1 MKFFNEFLK
10 RIIILLVLY
19 SITRIYFFYNNFDNF
34 YPVKIL
40 DFFEGIRFDLSAIV
54 YINIPLFLLL
64 LTPLNFK
71 SNKNY
76 KLLINVIF
84 CITNIPFLIL
94 NNIDIEYY
102 RYTQKRSTTDF
113 IQLIKLGTD
122 INNLIPIYLKKFWPI
137 TIFTIIQIWVILKVK
152 EIPNLDSKN
161 SFKNI
166 AKSFIIFIVSALLLV
181 VGARGGTQLKPINPI
196 NAGELSNS
204 KNSNLILNTP
214 FCLLQSTN
222 QNKLKTLDYFKQS
235 EISTL
240 YNNFVEKTSDNQER
254 KNIVILIMESYSK
267 EFIGFYNES
276 GFTPFLDSLMKH
288 SLVFT
293 NAYANGV
300 KSIDALPAIISSI
313 PPLMNDPFITSSY
326 AQNKYNSLPS
336 ILKKE
341 NYSTSFF
348 HGGTRGT
355 MGFYSYSKKAGFENY
370 YGKEE
375 FNNDKFSDGV
385 WGIYDKPFFEF
396 FYKQLNKKNEPFFT
410 TFFSLSSHLP
420 FTLPKEYLEKNSI
433 KKNIGIRETILYS
446 DHAMSNFFHLAKKES
461 WFKNTIF
468 VITADHTSPYSY
480 NKKYKNNV
488 GRYAIPL
495 IIFSGDSLMRGTNN
509 KIVQQI
515 DIMPSILEL
524 TNHNK
529 KYFTFGKSM
538 IDGADWA
545 VCYRSSKYQLITKN
559 GILINSNEKYQ
570 QFSDWQLNNE
580 KQVNAY
586 DKKILKAI
594 KQSFNNSMI
603 YNKMNYEN

>member
-1 MKFFNEFLK
+1 MKFFNEFIK
-10 RIIILLVLY
+10 RIVILLILY
-19 SITRIYFFYNNFDNF
+19 SISRIYLFYNNFDSF

-40 DFFEGIRFDLSAIV
+40 EFLEGIRFDLSAII

-64 LTPLNFK
+64 LSPLNFK
-71 SNKNY
+71 SKKKF
-76 KLLINVIF
+76 KLLINIIF
-84 CITNIPFLIL
+84 YITNIPFLIL

-102 RYTQKRSTTDF
+102 KFTQKRSTSDF
-113 IQLIKLGTD
+113 IQLMQLGTD

-137 TIFTIIQIWVILKVK
+137 SIFTLIQIWIILRIK
-152 EIPNLDSKN
+152 EIPNIKPLN
-161 SFKNI
+161 NFKNI
-166 AKSFIIFIVSALLLV
+166 SNSFLVFLFSASLLV
-181 VGARGGTQLKPINPI
+181 IGARGGIQLKPINPI

-214 FCLLQSTN
+214 FCLLQSI
-222 QNKLKTLDYFKQS
+222 NKNELEKLNYYEKNEKNS
-235 EISTL
+235 Y
-240 YNNFVEKTSDNQER
+240 YNNLIDKTNSNLTR

-276 GFTPFLDSLMKH
+276 GFTPFLDSLMKY

-313 PPLMNDPFITSSY
+313 PPLMNDPFITSNY
-326 AQNKYNSLPS
+326 AQNKFNSLPS
-336 ILKKE
+336 LLKIE

-355 MGFYSYSKKAGFENY
+355 MGFYSYCKKAGYENY

-375 FNNDKFSDGV
+375 FNDEEFSDGV

-396 FYKQLNKKNEPFFT
+396 FHQKLNKQNEPFFS

-420 FTLPKEYLEKNSI
+420 FTLPKEYLKKNKI
-433 KKNIGIRETILYS
+433 KKKIDIRETILYT
-446 DHAMSNFFHLAKKES
+446 DNAMSNFFHLAKKEP
-461 WFKNTIF
+461 WFKNTLFI
-468 VITADHTSPYSY
+468 ITADHTSPYSY
-480 NKKYKNNV
+480 NKKYKNKV

-495 IIFSGDSLMRGTNN
+495 IIFSGDSLMQGTNN

-515 DIMPSILEL
+515 DIMPSILEII
-524 TNHNK
+524 NFNK

-538 IDGADWA
+538 INGSDWA
-545 VCYRSSKYQLITKN
+545 ICYRSGKYQLISNN
-559 GILINSNEKYQ
+559 GILINSDEKYQ
-570 QFSDWQLNNE
+570 QFSDWQMNNE
-580 KQVNAY
+580 KEVNAY
-586 DKKILKAI
+586 DKNVLKAI
-594 KQSFNNSMI
+594 KQTYNNSMI
-603 YNKMNYEN
+603 DNKMNYEN

>member
-19 SITRIYFFYNNFDNF
+19 SISRIYLFYNNFENF

-40 DFFEGIRFDLSAIV
+40 EFFEGIRFDLSAII

-64 LTPLNFK
+64 LAPLNFK

-76 KLLINVIF
+76 KLLVNVIF

-113 IQLIKLGTD
+113 IQLIQLGTD
-122 INNLIPIYLKKFWPI
+122 ISNLIPIYLKKFWPI
-137 TIFTIIQIWVILKVK
+137 AVFTIIQIWVILIVK
-152 EIPNLDSKN
+152 KIPNLESIN

-166 AKSFIIFIVSALLLV
+166 AKSFIIFIFSALLLI

-214 FCLLQSTN
+214 FCLLQSIN
-222 QNKLKTLDYFKQS
+222 QNKLKTLDYFKKN
-235 EISTL
+235 EINSI
-240 YNNFVEKTSDNQER
+240 YNNFIETTSDKQET

-267 EFIGFYNES
+267 EFIGFYNEF

-348 HGGTRGT
+348 HGGTKGT

-375 FNNDKFSDGV
+375 FNNDEFSDGV

-396 FYKQLNKKNEPFFT
+396 FYKKLNKKNEPFFSA
-410 TFFSLSSHLP
+410 FFSLSSHLP
-420 FTLPKEYLEKNSI
+420 FTLPKEYLEKNKI
-433 KKNIGIRETILYS
+433 KKNIGIRETILYT
-446 DHAMSNFFHLAKKES
+446 DHAMSKFFHLAKKES

-468 VITADHTSPYSY
+468 IITADHTSPYSY
-480 NKKYKNNV
+480 NKKYKNKV

-495 IIFSGDSLMRGTNN
+495 IIFSGDSSMQGTNN

-524 TNHNK
+524 TNYNK

-538 IDGADWA
+538 INGADWA
-545 VCYRSSKYQLITKN
+545 VCYRSGKYQLITNN
-559 GILINSNEKYQ
+559 GILINSDEKYQ
-570 QFSDWQLNNE
+570 QFSDWQLKNE
-580 KQVNAY
+580 KQINAY
-586 DKKILKAI
+586 DKKMLKAI

>member
-1 MKFFNEFLK
+1 MKFLNEFLK

-19 SITRIYFFYNNFDNF
+19 SISRIYLFYNNFDDF
-34 YPVKIL
+34 YPIKIL
-40 DFFEGIRFDLSAIV
+40 EFFEGIRFDLSAII

-64 LTPLNFK
+64 LIPLNFK

-76 KLLINVIF
+76 KLLINNIF
-84 CITNIPFLIL
+84 YITNIPFLIL

-113 IQLIKLGTD
+113 VQLIQLGTD
-122 INNLIPIYLKKFWPI
+122 ISNLIPIYLKKFWPI
-137 TIFTIIQIWVILKVK
+137 TIFTIVQIWLILKIK
-152 EIPNLDSKN
+152 NIPNVNHVN

-166 AKSFIIFIVSALLLV
+166 AKSFIIFLVSALLLV
-181 VGARGGTQLKPINPI
+181 VGARGGIQLKPINPI

-214 FCLLQSTN
+214 FCLLQSIN
-222 QNKLKTLDYFKQS
+222 QNKLKTLDYFKKN
-235 EISTL
+235 EINSI
-240 YNNFVEKTSDNQER
+240 YNNFIKTTSDKQET

-267 EFIGFYNES
+267 EFVGFYNES

-336 ILKKE
+336 LLKKE

-348 HGGTRGT
+348 HGGTKGT
-355 MGFYSYSKKAGFENY
+355 MGFYSYSIKAGFENY

-375 FNNDKFSDGV
+375 FKNDEFSDGV

-396 FYKQLNKKNEPFFT
+396 FYKQLNKKNEPFFS

-420 FTLPKEYLEKNSI
+420 FTLPKEYLEKNKI

-446 DHAMSNFFHLAKKES
+446 DHAMSQFFHLAKKES

-468 VITADHTSPYSY
+468 IITADHTSPYSY
-480 NKKYKNNV
+480 NKKYKNKV

-495 IIFSGDSLMRGTNN
+495 IIFSGDSSIQGTNN

-524 TNHNK
+524 TNYNK

-538 IDGADWA
+538 INGADWA
-545 VCYRSSKYQLITKN
+545 VCYRSGKYQLITNN
-559 GILINSNEKYQ
+559 GILINSDEKYQ

>member
-1 MKFFNEFLK
+1 MKFFNEFIK
-10 RIIILLVLY
+10 RIIILLILY
-19 SITRIYFFYNNFDNF
+19 SISRIYFFYNNFDSF

-40 DFFEGIRFDLSAIV
+40 EFLEGIRFDLSAII

-71 SNKNY
+71 SKKKY
-76 KLLINVIF
+76 KLLINIVF
-84 CITNIPFLIL
+84 YITNIPFLIL

-102 RYTQKRSTTDF
+102 KFTQKRSTSDF
-113 IQLIKLGTD
+113 IQLMQLGTD
-122 INNLIPIYLKKFWPI
+122 FNNLIPIYLKKFWPI
-137 TIFTIIQIWVILKVK
+137 TIFTLIQIWIVLKIK
-152 EIPNLDSKN
+152 EIPNIKTLN

-166 AKSFIIFIVSALLLV
+166 SNSFLIFLFSASLLV
-181 VGARGGTQLKPINPI
+181 IGARGGIQLKPINPI

-214 FCLLQSTN
+214 FCLLQSIN
-222 QNKLKTLDYFKQS
+222 KNELEKLHYYEQNEKNTY
-235 EISTL
+235 
-240 YNNFVEKTSDNQER
+240 YNNFIKKTSNNLMR

-267 EFIGFYNES
+267 EFIGFYNKS

-313 PPLMNDPFITSSY
+313 PPLMNDPFITSNY
-326 AQNKYNSLPS
+326 AQNKFNSLPS
-336 ILKKE
+336 LLKTE

-355 MGFYSYSKKAGFENY
+355 MGFYSYSKKAGYENY

-375 FNNDKFSDGV
+375 FNNEEFSDGV

-396 FYKQLNKKNEPFFT
+396 FHQKLNKQNEPFFS

-420 FTLPKEYLEKNSI
+420 FTLPKEYLEKNKI
-433 KKNIGIRETILYS
+433 EKKIGIRETISYS
-446 DHAMSNFFHLAKKES
+446 DNAMSNFFHLAKKEP
-461 WFKNTIF
+461 WFKNTLFI
-468 VITADHTSPYSY
+468 ITADHTSPYSY
-480 NKKYKNNV
+480 NKKYKNKI

-495 IIFSGDSLMRGTNN
+495 VIFSGDSLMQGINN

-515 DIMPSILEL
+515 DIMPSILEII
-524 TNHNK
+524 NFNK

-538 IDGADWA
+538 INGSDWA
-545 VCYRSSKYQLITKN
+545 ICYRSGKYQLISNN
-559 GILINSNEKYQ
+559 GILINSDEKYQ

-580 KQVNAY
+580 KEVNAY
-586 DKKILKAI
+586 DKNILKAI
-594 KQSFNNSMI
+594 KQTFNNSMI
-603 YNKMNYEN
+603 DNKMNYEN

>member
-1 MKFFNEFLK
+1 MKFFNEFIK
-10 RIIILLVLY
+10 RIIILLFLY
-19 SITRIYFFYNNFDNF
+19 SISRIYLFYNNFDSF

-40 DFFEGIRFDLSAIV
+40 EFLEGIRFDLSAII

-64 LTPLNFK
+64 LSPLNFK
-71 SNKNY
+71 SKKKY
-76 KLLINVIF
+76 KLLINIVF
-84 CITNIPFLIL
+84 YITNIPFLIL

-102 RYTQKRSTTDF
+102 KFTQKRSTSDF
-113 IQLIKLGTD
+113 IQLMQLGTD
-122 INNLIPIYLKKFWPI
+122 FNNLIPIYLKKFWPI
-137 TIFTIIQIWVILKVK
+137 TIFTLIQIWIVLKIK
-152 EIPNLDSKN
+152 EIPNIKTLN

-166 AKSFIIFIVSALLLV
+166 SNSFLIFLFSASLLV
-181 VGARGGTQLKPINPI
+181 IGARGGIQLKPINPI

-214 FCLLQSTN
+214 FCLLQSIN
-222 QNKLKTLDYFKQS
+222 KNELEKLHYYEQNEKNTY
-235 EISTL
+235 
-240 YNNFVEKTSDNQER
+240 YNNFIKKTSNNLMR

-267 EFIGFYNES
+267 EFIGFYNKS

-313 PPLMNDPFITSSY
+313 PPLMNDPFITSNY
-326 AQNKYNSLPS
+326 AQNKFNSLPS
-336 ILKKE
+336 LLKTE

-355 MGFYSYSKKAGFENY
+355 MGFYSYSKKAGYENY

-375 FNNDKFSDGV
+375 FNNEEFSDGV

-396 FYKQLNKKNEPFFT
+396 FHQKLNKQNEPFFS

-420 FTLPKEYLEKNSI
+420 FTLPKEYLEKNKI
-433 KKNIGIRETILYS
+433 EKKIGIRETISYS
-446 DHAMSNFFHLAKKES
+446 DNAMSNFFHLAKKEP
-461 WFKNTIF
+461 WFKNTLFI
-468 VITADHTSPYSY
+468 ITADHTSPYSY
-480 NKKYKNNV
+480 NKKYKNKI

-495 IIFSGDSLMRGTNN
+495 VIFSGDSLMQGINN

-515 DIMPSILEL
+515 DIMPSILEII
-524 TNHNK
+524 NFNK

-538 IDGADWA
+538 INGSDWA
-545 VCYRSSKYQLITKN
+545 ICYRSGKYQLISNN
-559 GILINSNEKYQ
+559 GILINSDEKYQ

-580 KQVNAY
+580 KEVNAY
-586 DKKILKAI
+586 DKNILKAI
-594 KQSFNNSMI
+594 KQTFNNSMI
-603 YNKMNYEN
+603 DNKMNYEN

>member
-1 MKFFNEFLK
+1 MKFFNEFIK
-10 RIIILLVLY
+10 RIIILLILY
-19 SITRIYFFYNNFDNF
+19 SISRIYLFYNNFDSF

-40 DFFEGIRFDLSAIV
+40 EFLEGIRFDLSAII

-64 LTPLNFK
+64 LSPLNFK
-71 SNKNY
+71 SKKNY
-76 KLLINVIF
+76 KPLINIIF
-84 CITNIPFLIL
+84 YITNIPFLIL

-102 RYTQKRSTTDF
+102 KFTQKRSTSDF
-113 IQLIKLGTD
+113 IQLIQLGTD
-122 INNLIPIYLKKFWPI
+122 INNLIPIYLKKFWLI
-137 TIFTIIQIWVILKVK
+137 SIFTLIQIWIILKIK
-152 EIPNLDSKN
+152 EIPNIKPLNNFKTISN
-161 SFKNI
+161 SFLV
-166 AKSFIIFIVSALLLV
+166 FLFSASLLV
-181 VGARGGTQLKPINPI
+181 VGARGGIQLKPINPI

-204 KNSNLILNTP
+204 KNSSLILNTP
-214 FCLLQSTN
+214 FCLLQSIN
-222 QNKLKTLDYFKQS
+222 KNELEKLHYYDQNKINSY
-235 EISTL
+235 
-240 YNNFVEKTSDNQER
+240 YNNLIEKTRGNLIR

-313 PPLMNDPFITSSY
+313 PPLMNDPFITSNYS
-326 AQNKYNSLPS
+326 QNKFNSIPS
-336 ILKKE
+336 LLKKE

-355 MGFYSYSKKAGFENY
+355 MGFYSYSKKAGYENY

-375 FNNDKFSDGV
+375 FNNEKFSDGV

-396 FYKQLNKKNEPFFT
+396 FHQKLNKQNEPFFS

-420 FTLPKEYLEKNSI
+420 FTLPKEYLEKNKI
-433 KKNIGIRETILYS
+433 KKKIGIRETILYT
-446 DHAMSNFFHLAKKES
+446 DKAMSNFFHLAKKEP
-461 WFKNTIF
+461 WFKNTLFI
-468 VITADHTSPYSY
+468 ITADHTSPYSY
-480 NKKYKNNV
+480 NKKYKNKV

-495 IIFSGDSLMRGTNN
+495 IIFSGDSLMQGTNN

-515 DIMPSILEL
+515 DIMPSILEII
-524 TNHNK
+524 NFNK

-538 IDGADWA
+538 INGSDWA
-545 VCYRSSKYQLITKN
+545 ICYRSGKYQLISNN
-559 GILINSNEKYQ
+559 GILINSDEKYQ

-580 KQVNAY
+580 KEVNAY
-586 DKKILKAI
+586 DKNILKAI
-594 KQSFNNSMI
+594 KQTFNNSMI
-603 YNKMNYEN
+603 DNKMNYEN

>member
-1 MKFFNEFLK
+1 MKFFNEFIK
-10 RIIILLVLY
+10 RIIILLILY
-19 SITRIYFFYNNFDNF
+19 SISRIYLFYNNFDSF

-40 DFFEGIRFDLSAIV
+40 EFLEGIRFDLSAII

-64 LTPLNFK
+64 LSPLNFK
-71 SNKNY
+71 TKKKY
-76 KLLINVIF
+76 KALINIIF
-84 CITNIPFLIL
+84 YITNIPFLIL

-102 RYTQKRSTTDF
+102 KFTQKRSTSDF
-113 IQLIKLGTD
+113 IQLIQLGTD
-122 INNLIPIYLKKFWPI
+122 FNNLIPIYLKKFWP
-137 TIFTIIQIWVILKVK
+137 TAIFTLIQIWIILKIK
-152 EIPNLDSKN
+152 EIPNIKPLN
-161 SFKNI
+161 NFKNI
-166 AKSFIIFIVSALLLV
+166 SNSFIVFLFSASLLV
-181 VGARGGTQLKPINPI
+181 VGARGGIQLKPINPI

-214 FCLLQSTN
+214 FCLLQSIN
-222 QNKLKTLDYFKQS
+222 KNELEKLYYYDQNKKNSYYDNL
-235 EISTL
+235 I
-240 YNNFVEKTSDNQER
+240 EKTSGNLMR

-313 PPLMNDPFITSSY
+313 PPLMNDPFITSNY
-326 AQNKYNSLPS
+326 GQNKFNSIPS
-336 ILKKE
+336 LLKNE

-355 MGFYSYSKKAGFENY
+355 MGFYSYSKKAGYENY

-375 FNNDKFSDGV
+375 FNNERFSDGV

-396 FYKQLNKKNEPFFT
+396 FHQKLNKQNEPFFS

-420 FTLPKEYLEKNSI
+420 FTLPKEYLEKNKI
-433 KKNIGIRETILYS
+433 KKKIGIRETILYT
-446 DHAMSNFFHLAKKES
+446 DQAMSNFFHLAKKEP
-461 WFKNTIF
+461 WFKNTLFI
-468 VITADHTSPYSY
+468 ITADHTSPYSY
-480 NKKYKNNV
+480 NKKYKNKV

-495 IIFSGDSLMRGTNN
+495 IIFSGDSLMQGTNN

-515 DIMPSILEL
+515 DIMPSILEII
-524 TNHNK
+524 NFNK

-538 IDGADWA
+538 INGSDWA
-545 VCYRSSKYQLITKN
+545 VCYRSGKYQLISNN
-559 GILINSNEKYQ
+559 GILINSDEKYQ

-580 KQVNAY
+580 KEVNAY
-586 DKKILKAI
+586 DKNILKAI
-594 KQSFNNSMI
+594 KQTYNNSMI
-603 YNKMNYEN
+603 DNKMNYEN

>member
-64 LTPLNFK
+64 LAPLNFK

-113 IQLIKLGTD
+113 IQLIQLGTD

>member
-1 MKFFNEFLK
+1 
-10 RIIILLVLY
+10 
-19 SITRIYFFYNNFDNF
+19 
-34 YPVKIL
+34 
-40 DFFEGIRFDLSAIV
+40 
-54 YINIPLFLLL
+54 
-64 LTPLNFK
+64 
-71 SNKNY
+71 
-76 KLLINVIF
+76 
-84 CITNIPFLIL
+84 
-94 NNIDIEYY
+94 
-102 RYTQKRSTTDF
+102 
-113 IQLIKLGTD
+113 
-122 INNLIPIYLKKFWPI
+122 
-137 TIFTIIQIWVILKVK
+137 
-152 EIPNLDSKN
+152 
-161 SFKNI
+161 
-166 AKSFIIFIVSALLLV
+166 
-181 VGARGGTQLKPINPI
+181 
-196 NAGELSNS
+196 
-204 KNSNLILNTP
+204 
-214 FCLLQSTN
+214 
-222 QNKLKTLDYFKQS
+222 
-235 EISTL
+235 
-240 YNNFVEKTSDNQER
+240 
-254 KNIVILIMESYSK
+254 MESYSK
-267 EFIGFYNES
+267 EFVGFYNES

-348 HGGTRGT
+348 HGGTKGT
-355 MGFYSYSKKAGFENY
+355 MGFYSYSIKAGFENY

-375 FNNDKFSDGV
+375 FNNDEFSDGV

-396 FYKQLNKKNEPFFT
+396 FYEQLNKKNEPFFS

-420 FTLPKEYLEKNSI
+420 FTLPKEYLEKNKI

-446 DHAMSNFFHLAKKES
+446 DHAMSQFFHLAKKES

-468 VITADHTSPYSY
+468 IITADHTSPYSY
-480 NKKYKNNV
+480 NKKYKNKV

-495 IIFSGDSLMRGTNN
+495 IIFSGDSSMQGINN

-524 TNHNK
+524 TNYNK

-538 IDGADWA
+538 INGEDWA
-545 VCYRSSKYQLITKN
+545 VCYRSGKYQLITNN
-559 GILINSNEKYQ
+559 GILINSDEKYQ

-586 DKKILKAI
+586 DKKILKAV

>member
-1 MKFFNEFLK
+1 MKFFNEFIK
-10 RIIILLVLY
+10 RIIILLILY
-19 SITRIYFFYNNFDNF
+19 SISRIYLFYNNFDSF

-40 DFFEGIRFDLSAIV
+40 EFLEGIRFDLSAII

-64 LTPLNFK
+64 LSPLNFK
-71 SNKNY
+71 SKKNY
-76 KLLINVIF
+76 KPLINIIF
-84 CITNIPFLIL
+84 YITNIPFLIL

-102 RYTQKRSTTDF
+102 KFTQKRSTSDF
-113 IQLIKLGTD
+113 IQLIQLGTD
-122 INNLIPIYLKKFWPI
+122 INNLIPIYLKKFWLI
-137 TIFTIIQIWVILKVK
+137 SIFTLIQIWIILKIK
-152 EIPNLDSKN
+152 EIPNIKPLNNFKTISN
-161 SFKNI
+161 SFLV
-166 AKSFIIFIVSALLLV
+166 FLFSASLLV
-181 VGARGGTQLKPINPI
+181 VGARGGIQLKPINPI

-214 FCLLQSTN
+214 FCLLQSIN
-222 QNKLKTLDYFKQS
+222 KNELEKLHYYDQNKINSY
-235 EISTL
+235 
-240 YNNFVEKTSDNQER
+240 YNNLIEKTRGNLIR

-313 PPLMNDPFITSSY
+313 PPLMNDPFITSNYS
-326 AQNKYNSLPS
+326 QNKFNSIPS
-336 ILKKE
+336 LLKKE

-355 MGFYSYSKKAGFENY
+355 MGFYSYSKKAGYENY

-375 FNNDKFSDGV
+375 FNNEKFSDGV

-396 FYKQLNKKNEPFFT
+396 FHQKLNKQNEPFFS

-420 FTLPKEYLEKNSI
+420 FTLPKEYLEKNKI
-433 KKNIGIRETILYS
+433 KKKIGIRETILYT
-446 DHAMSNFFHLAKKES
+446 DKAMSNFFHLAKKEP
-461 WFKNTIF
+461 WFKNTLFI
-468 VITADHTSPYSY
+468 ITADHTSPYSY
-480 NKKYKNNV
+480 NKKYKNKV

-495 IIFSGDSLMRGTNN
+495 IIFSGDSLMQGTNN

-515 DIMPSILEL
+515 DIMPSILEII
-524 TNHNK
+524 NFNK

-538 IDGADWA
+538 INGSDWA
-545 VCYRSSKYQLITKN
+545 ICYRSGKYQLISNN
-559 GILINSNEKYQ
+559 GILINSDEKYQ

-580 KQVNAY
+580 KEVNAY
-586 DKKILKAI
+586 DKNILKAI
-594 KQSFNNSMI
+594 KQTFNNSMI
-603 YNKMNYEN
+603 DNKMNYEN

>member
-1 MKFFNEFLK
+1 MKFFNEFIK
-10 RIIILLVLY
+10 RIIILLILY
-19 SITRIYFFYNNFDNF
+19 SISRIYLFYNNFDSF

-40 DFFEGIRFDLSAIV
+40 EFLEGIRFDLSAII

-64 LTPLNFK
+64 LSPLNFK
-71 SNKNY
+71 SKKNY
-76 KLLINVIF
+76 KPLINIIF
-84 CITNIPFLIL
+84 YITNIPFLIL

-102 RYTQKRSTTDF
+102 KFTQKRSTSDF
-113 IQLIKLGTD
+113 IQLIQLGTD
-122 INNLIPIYLKKFWPI
+122 INNLIPIYLKKFWLI
-137 TIFTIIQIWVILKVK
+137 SIFTLIQIWIVLKIK
-152 EIPNLDSKN
+152 EIPNIKPLNNFKTISN
-161 SFKNI
+161 SFLV
-166 AKSFIIFIVSALLLV
+166 FLFSASLLV
-181 VGARGGTQLKPINPI
+181 VGARGGIQLKPINPI

-214 FCLLQSTN
+214 FCLLQSIN
-222 QNKLKTLDYFKQS
+222 KNELEKLHYYDQNKINSY
-235 EISTL
+235 
-240 YNNFVEKTSDNQER
+240 YNNLIEKTRGNLIR

-313 PPLMNDPFITSSY
+313 PPLMNDPFITSNYS
-326 AQNKYNSLPS
+326 QNKFNSIPS
-336 ILKKE
+336 LLKKE

-355 MGFYSYSKKAGFENY
+355 MGFYSYSKKAGYENY

-375 FNNDKFSDGV
+375 FNNEKFSDGV

-396 FYKQLNKKNEPFFT
+396 FHQKLNKQNEPFFS

-420 FTLPKEYLEKNSI
+420 FTLPKEYLEKNKI
-433 KKNIGIRETILYS
+433 KKKIGIRETILYT
-446 DHAMSNFFHLAKKES
+446 DKAMSNFFHLAKKEP
-461 WFKNTIF
+461 WFKNTLFI
-468 VITADHTSPYSY
+468 ITADHTSPYSY
-480 NKKYKNNV
+480 NKKYKNKV

-495 IIFSGDSLMRGTNN
+495 IIFSGDSLMQGTNN

-515 DIMPSILEL
+515 DIMPSILEII
-524 TNHNK
+524 NFNK

-538 IDGADWA
+538 INGSDWA
-545 VCYRSSKYQLITKN
+545 ICYRSGKYQLISNN
-559 GILINSNEKYQ
+559 GILINSDEKYQ

-580 KQVNAY
+580 KEVNAY
-586 DKKILKAI
+586 DKNILKAI
-594 KQSFNNSMI
+594 KQTFNNSMI
-603 YNKMNYEN
+603 DNKMNYEN

>member
-1 MKFFNEFLK
+1 MKFFNEFIK
-10 RIIILLVLY
+10 RIIILLFLY
-19 SITRIYFFYNNFDNF
+19 SISRIYLFYNNFDSF

-40 DFFEGIRFDLSAIV
+40 EFLEGIRFDLSAII

-64 LTPLNFK
+64 LSPLNFK
-71 SNKNY
+71 SKKKY
-76 KLLINVIF
+76 KLLINIVF
-84 CITNIPFLIL
+84 YITNIPFLIL

-102 RYTQKRSTTDF
+102 KFTQKRSTSDF
-113 IQLIKLGTD
+113 IQLMQLGTD
-122 INNLIPIYLKKFWPI
+122 FNNLIPIYLKKFWPI
-137 TIFTIIQIWVILKVK
+137 TIFTLIQIWIVLKIK
-152 EIPNLDSKN
+152 EIPNIKTLN

-166 AKSFIIFIVSALLLV
+166 SNSFLIFLFSASLLV
-181 VGARGGTQLKPINPI
+181 IGARGGIQLKPINPI

-214 FCLLQSTN
+214 FCLLQSIN
-222 QNKLKTLDYFKQS
+222 KNELEKLHYYEQNEKNTY
-235 EISTL
+235 
-240 YNNFVEKTSDNQER
+240 YNNFIKKTSNNLMR

-267 EFIGFYNES
+267 EFIGFYNKS

-313 PPLMNDPFITSSY
+313 PPLMNDPFITSNY
-326 AQNKYNSLPS
+326 AQNKFNSLPS
-336 ILKKE
+336 LLKTE

-355 MGFYSYSKKAGFENY
+355 MGFYSYSKKAGYENY

-375 FNNDKFSDGV
+375 FNNEEFSDGV

-396 FYKQLNKKNEPFFT
+396 FHQKLNKQNEPFFS

-420 FTLPKEYLEKNSI
+420 FTLPKEYLEKNKI
-433 KKNIGIRETILYS
+433 EKKIGIRETISYT
-446 DHAMSNFFHLAKKES
+446 DNAMSNFFHLAKKEP
-461 WFKNTIF
+461 WFKNTLFI
-468 VITADHTSPYSY
+468 ITADHTSPYSY
-480 NKKYKNNV
+480 NKKYKNKI

-495 IIFSGDSLMRGTNN
+495 VIFSGDSLMQGINN

-515 DIMPSILEL
+515 DIMPSILEII
-524 TNHNK
+524 NFNK

-538 IDGADWA
+538 INGSDWA
-545 VCYRSSKYQLITKN
+545 ICYRSGKYQLISNN
-559 GILINSNEKYQ
+559 GILINSDEKYQ

-580 KQVNAY
+580 KEVNAY
-586 DKKILKAI
+586 DKNILKAI
-594 KQSFNNSMI
+594 KQTFNNSMI
-603 YNKMNYEN
+603 DNKMNYEN

>member
-1 MKFFNEFLK
+1 MKFLNEFLK

-19 SITRIYFFYNNFDNF
+19 SISRIYLFYNNFDNF
-34 YPVKIL
+34 YPIKIIE
-40 DFFEGIRFDLSAIV
+40 FFEGIRFDLSAII

-84 CITNIPFLIL
+84 YITNIPFLIL

-113 IQLIKLGTD
+113 IQLIQLGTD
-122 INNLIPIYLKKFWPI
+122 MSNLIPIYLKKFWPI
-137 TIFTIIQIWVILKVK
+137 TIFTIVQIWLILKIK
-152 EIPNLDSKN
+152 KIPNVNHVN

-166 AKSFIIFIVSALLLV
+166 AKSFIIFLVSALLLV
-181 VGARGGTQLKPINPI
+181 VGARGGIQLKPINPI

-214 FCLLQSTN
+214 FCLLQSIN
-222 QNKLKTLDYFKQS
+222 QNKLKTLDYFKKN
-235 EISTL
+235 EINSI
-240 YNNFVEKTSDNQER
+240 YNNFIETTSDKQET

-267 EFIGFYNES
+267 EFVGFYNES

-348 HGGTRGT
+348 HGGTKGT
-355 MGFYSYSKKAGFENY
+355 MGFYSYSIKAGFENY

-375 FNNDKFSDGV
+375 FNNDEFSDGV

-396 FYKQLNKKNEPFFT
+396 FYEQLNKKNEPFFS

-420 FTLPKEYLEKNSI
+420 FTLPKEYLEKI
-433 KKNIGIRETILYS
+433 KL
-446 DHAMSNFFHLAKKES
+446 
-461 WFKNTIF
+461 
-468 VITADHTSPYSY
+468 
-480 NKKYKNNV
+480 KKYWYKRN
-488 GRYAIPL
+488 YF
-495 IIFSGDSLMRGTNN
+495 IF
-509 KIVQQI
+509 
-515 DIMPSILEL
+515 
-524 TNHNK
+524 
-529 KYFTFGKSM
+529 
-538 IDGADWA
+538 
-545 VCYRSSKYQLITKN
+545 RSC
-559 GILINSNEKYQ
+559 NESV
-570 QFSDWQLNNE
+570 FSF
-580 KQVNAY
+580 
-586 DKKILKAI
+586 
-594 KQSFNNSMI
+594 S
-603 YNKMNYEN
+603 

>member
-1 MKFFNEFLK
+1 M
-10 RIIILLVLY
+10 
-19 SITRIYFFYNNFDNF
+19 
-34 YPVKIL
+34 
-40 DFFEGIRFDLSAIV
+40 
-54 YINIPLFLLL
+54 
-64 LTPLNFK
+64 
-71 SNKNY
+71 
-76 KLLINVIF
+76 
-84 CITNIPFLIL
+84 
-94 NNIDIEYY
+94 
-102 RYTQKRSTTDF
+102 
-113 IQLIKLGTD
+113 
-122 INNLIPIYLKKFWPI
+122 
-137 TIFTIIQIWVILKVK
+137 
-152 EIPNLDSKN
+152 
-161 SFKNI
+161 
-166 AKSFIIFIVSALLLV
+166 
-181 VGARGGTQLKPINPI
+181 
-196 NAGELSNS
+196 
-204 KNSNLILNTP
+204 
-214 FCLLQSTN
+214 LQSIN
-222 QNKLKTLDYFKQS
+222 QNKLKTLDYFKQN
-235 EISTL
+235 EINSL
-240 YNNFVEKTSDNQER
+240 YNNYIEKTSNKQDK
-254 KNIVILIMESYSK
+254 KNIIILIMESYSK

-336 ILKKE
+336 KTKKE

-348 HGGTRGT
+348 HGGTKGT

-375 FNNDKFSDGV
+375 FNNDEFSDEV

-396 FYKQLNKKNEPFFT
+396 FYYQLNKKNEPFFS

-420 FTLPKEYLEKNSI
+420 FTLPKEYLEKNKI
-433 KKNIGIRETILYS
+433 KKNIGIRETILYT

-468 VITADHTSPYSY
+468 IITADHTSPYSY
-480 NKKYKNNV
+480 NKKYKNKV

-495 IIFSGDSLMRGTNN
+495 IIFSGDSSMQGTNN

-515 DIMPSILEL
+515 DIMPSILDL
-524 TNHNK
+524 TNYNK

-538 IDGADWA
+538 INGADWA
-545 VCYRSSKYQLITKN
+545 VCYRSGKYQLITNN
-559 GILINSNEKYQ
+559 GILINSDEKYQ

-580 KQVNAY
+580 KQVNIY

-603 YNKMNYEN
+603 NNKMNYEN

>member
-1 MKFFNEFLK
+1 
-10 RIIILLVLY
+10 
-19 SITRIYFFYNNFDNF
+19 
-34 YPVKIL
+34 
-40 DFFEGIRFDLSAIV
+40 
-54 YINIPLFLLL
+54 
-64 LTPLNFK
+64 
-71 SNKNY
+71 
-76 KLLINVIF
+76 
-84 CITNIPFLIL
+84 
-94 NNIDIEYY
+94 
-102 RYTQKRSTTDF
+102 
-113 IQLIKLGTD
+113 
-122 INNLIPIYLKKFWPI
+122 
-137 TIFTIIQIWVILKVK
+137 
-152 EIPNLDSKN
+152 
-161 SFKNI
+161 
-166 AKSFIIFIVSALLLV
+166 
-181 VGARGGTQLKPINPI
+181 
-196 NAGELSNS
+196 
-204 KNSNLILNTP
+204 
-214 FCLLQSTN
+214 
-222 QNKLKTLDYFKQS
+222 
-235 EISTL
+235 
-240 YNNFVEKTSDNQER
+240 
-254 KNIVILIMESYSK
+254 MESYSK
-267 EFIGFYNES
+267 EFVGFYNES

-348 HGGTRGT
+348 HGGTKGT
-355 MGFYSYSKKAGFENY
+355 MGFYSYSIKAGFENY

-375 FNNDKFSDGV
+375 FNNDEFSDGV

-396 FYKQLNKKNEPFFT
+396 FYEQLNKKNEPFFS

-420 FTLPKEYLEKNSI
+420 FTLPKEYLEKNKI

-446 DHAMSNFFHLAKKES
+446 DHAMSQFFHLAKKES

-468 VITADHTSPYSY
+468 IITADHTSPYSY
-480 NKKYKNNV
+480 NKKYKNKV

-495 IIFSGDSLMRGTNN
+495 IIFSGDSSIQGTNN

-515 DIMPSILEL
+515 DIMPSVLEL
-524 TNHNK
+524 TNYNK

-538 IDGADWA
+538 INGEDWA
-545 VCYRSSKYQLITKN
+545 VCYRSGKYQLITNN
-559 GILINSNEKYQ
+559 GILINSDEKYQ

-586 DKKILKAI
+586 DKKILKAV